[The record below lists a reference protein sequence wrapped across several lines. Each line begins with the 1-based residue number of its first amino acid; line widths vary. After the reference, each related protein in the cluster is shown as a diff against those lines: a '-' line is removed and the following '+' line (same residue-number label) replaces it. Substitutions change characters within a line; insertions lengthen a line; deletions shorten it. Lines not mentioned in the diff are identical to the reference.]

1 MTESLSST
9 LTEPERALEKSSKT
23 DGRPLD
29 GVAVKVVRWTAA
41 PRPSARPAL

>member
-23 DGRPLD
+23 M
-29 GVAVKVVRWTAA
+29 AA
-41 PRPSARPAL
+41 RSRALP